1 MNYRQIKAI
10 EKANKEKLIKHFGID
25 FDLDKSTDVCGIY
38 VLVRYDENGFKYA
51 YIGQAK
57 RILTRLAQH
66 LSGYKQK
73 IDLSIKKHGLYSED
87 NDTGWNLHVSVEYPE
102 NELDQQ
108 EQKWI
113 KFYADL
119 GYQLY
124 NQTTGSQGKGKK
136 VLGDQ
141 KERKGYNQG
150 LHNGYIKAI
159 KEVRNYFDKY
169 LDFVI
174 KGKTNKT
181 KERKFEEFKRWI
193 YEETNEG
200 NC

>member
-10 EKANKEKLIKHFGID
+10 EQKNKEKLIKTFNLKG
-25 FDLDKSTDVCGIY
+25 FPDVSGIY
-38 VLVRYDENGFKYA
+38 ILVRYDNGFKYA

-57 RILTRLAQH
+57 HLLTRLAQH
-66 LSGYKQK
+66 LNGYKQK
-73 IDLSIKKHGLYSED
+73 IDLSLKKHGLYSED
-87 NDTGWNLHVSVEYPE
+87 NNEGWNLHGCIGYPE

-159 KEVRNYFDKY
+159 KEIRNYFDKY

-181 KERKFEEFKRWI
+181 KERKFEEFKRWV
-193 YEETNEG
+193 YEETNKG
-200 NC
+200 DC

>member
-10 EKANKEKLIKHFGID
+10 EKANKDKLIKNFGHI
-25 FDLDKSTDVCGIY
+25 TDTSGIY
-38 VLVRYDENGFKYA
+38 VLTREENGFKYA

-57 RILTRLAQH
+57 RILTRLSQH

-73 IDLSIKKHGLYSED
+73 IDLSLKKHGLYSED
-87 NDTGWNLHVSVEYPE
+87 NKTGWDVFFTVCDITDL
-102 NELDQQ
+102 NEH
-108 EQKWI
+108 EQSWI
-113 KFYADL
+113 WAYANS

-124 NQTTGSQGKGKK
+124 NQTTGSQGVGKK
-136 VLGDQ
+136 ALDNQ

-150 LHNGYIKAI
+150 VYKGCLKTL

-181 KERKFEEFKRWI
+181 KERKFEEFKRWV
-193 YEETNEG
+193 YEETSKDD
-200 NC
+200 C

>member
-10 EKANKEKLIKHFGID
+10 EQKNKEKLISHFGNIPNT
-25 FDLDKSTDVCGIY
+25 SGIY
-38 VLVRYDENGFKYA
+38 VLRRFDNGFKYA

-57 RILTRLAQH
+57 HLLTRLAQH
-66 LSGYKQK
+66 LSGFQH
-73 IDLSIKKHGLYSED
+73 IDISLKKHGLYSEE
-87 NDTGWNLHVSVEYPE
+87 NKTGWDITAFELNENL
-102 NELDQQ
+102 LDGH
-108 EQKWI
+108 EQYYI
-113 KFYADL
+113 KLYAGW

-124 NQTTGSQGKGKK
+124 NHTTGSQGAGKK
-136 VLGDQ
+136 ALGDP

-181 KERKFEEFKRWI
+181 KERKFEEFKRWV
-193 YEETNEG
+193 YEETNKG
-200 NC
+200 DC

>member
-10 EKANKEKLIKHFGID
+10 EQKNQERLVDHFGFIPCT
-25 FDLDKSTDVCGIY
+25 SGIY
-38 VLVRYDENGFKYA
+38 ILTRNENGFKYA

-57 RILTRLAQH
+57 NLLKRLAEHLKASCGIFDKSTQH
-66 LSGYKQK
+66 
-73 IDLSIKKHGLYSED
+73 IDNSIRKHGLFSIE
-87 NDTGWNLHVSVEYPE
+87 NLTGWSVVYMKYPE
-102 NELDQQ
+102 YQLDEK
-108 EQKWI
+108 EQKYI
-113 KFYADL
+113 KDFANS

-124 NQTTGSQGKGKK
+124 NHTTGSQGSGKK
-136 VLGDQ
+136 VLGDL

-181 KERKFEEFKRWI
+181 KERKFEEFKRWV
-193 YEETNEG
+193 YEETSKG
-200 NC
+200 DC

>member
-10 EKANKEKLIKHFGID
+10 EKANKEKLINHFGYI
-25 FDLDKSTDVCGIY
+25 TDTSGIY
-38 VLVRYDENGFKYA
+38 YITREENGFKYA

-57 RILTRLAQH
+57 HILTRLAQH
-66 LSGYKQK
+66 LNGYEQK
-73 IDLSIKKHGLYSED
+73 IDLSLKKHGLYSEE
-87 NDTGWNLHVSVEYPE
+87 NKTGWKVDFTVYDMAD
-102 NELDQQ
+102 LDKQ
-108 EQKWI
+108 EQLWI
-113 KFYADL
+113 LAYANS

-136 VLGDQ
+136 ALGEQ

-150 LHNGYIKAI
+150 LHNGYTKAL

-181 KERKFEEFKRWI
+181 KERKFEEFKRWV
-193 YEETNEG
+193 YEETSKG
-200 NC
+200 DC